1 MRLLSLVFAVAAL
14 AGCAG
19 GPEATQAY
27 DLLQRAQAAQAQV
40 SSVSYEAKASFSVQ
54 GQQFGYAFKGAALL
68 KGASAGDQWIEMT
81 SEDIPG
87 IGRISMTLVR
97 RGSRMTD
104 RKSTRLNSSHAL
116 LSRMPS
122 SA

>member
-27 DLLQRAQAAQAQV
+27 DLLRRAQAAQAQI

-54 GQQFGYAFKGAALL
+54 GQRFGNAFKGTAQLR
-68 KGASAGDQWIEMT
+68 GASFDVSYRQT
-81 SEDIPG
+81 SINRP
-87 IGRISMTLVR
+87 VR
-97 RGSRMTD
+97 FP
-104 RKSTRLNSSHAL
+104 A
-116 LSRMPS
+116 
-122 SA
+122 